1 MKLIFDKSSQT
12 WVSVSVVG
20 SVGGKLEVLAELCS
34 VLSDGENSADVR
46 GGIIIVFKLS
56 VMLKC
61 YAEYKWPQ
69 YY

>member
-1 MKLIFDKSSQT
+1 M
-12 WVSVSVVG
+12 
-20 SVGGKLEVLAELCS
+20 GGELDVLAELCS